1 MSMKE
6 WIVFG
11 LSPCVVE
18 WNDVQ
23 VASCRQ
29 IISHWCYRLIIS
41 ELLTCYISVEGHE
54 WCWGLDNL
62 SIDLV
67 GTNVEVSDPLIR
79 LGHLWGSILV
89 FWSFK
94 SPRHFSIVTT
104 RTKQMTLVK
113 KIFQTEKVVEQLFH
127 NGRYIF
133 TLHNWRETDSKHTQ
147 KMTGW
152 MPRKTWI

>member
-23 VASCRQ
+23 VAPCRQ

-89 FWSFK
+89 FGSFK

-113 KIFQTEKVVEQLFH
+113 KIFQTEKSSRAALSQWPVYFHITQLTWKRFK
-127 NGRYIF
+127 
-133 TLHNWRETDSKHTQ
+133 THT
-147 KMTGW
+147 KDD
-152 MPRKTWI
+152 RLNAA